1 MMNNIAYPIFCAVL
15 LVGGG
20 AGFYLWHRKKLKIVE
35 LAHAQALCAL
45 QEQNLSLEQTCQAQN
60 STILSLEST
69 LKEAQNAFQILESTN
84 AQRLE
89 DMRQN
94 CEARIAEEKVH
105 SQHMLQALKEQFGKA
120 KEEQDRAY
128 EKNKEELTNTFKAL
142 SAEILN
148 QNTQHFNQQQILSL
162 QPLKEQIAFFSK
174 QLTLNH
180 NVSIEQNAALLTQ
193 IEQLHKLNHQIST
206 EAQNLTNAL
215 KSENKKQGT
224 WGEMI
229 LQKVL
234 ENSGLREGQEYE
246 LQTTLHNDESKT
258 LRPDAVIKLPKS
270 GGEERCVVVDS
281 KTSLVAYERL
291 CNAQSESERLE
302 AQKALSASIKTHFK
316 SLSAKNYQQFL
327 NGQKLDFVLMFIP
340 IEGAFLEAMH
350 QDMNLYNE
358 AYKEGVVLVSPT
370 TIMAVLRIIHNL
382 WQFEHRNANMEKIF
396 TEIQKLFKTIAQ
408 FEEALKTLGRNID
421 TMDKTYKNVMTK
433 YGGQQGIANKS
444 ERIHKLLRGA
454 GFEEKQMLENP
465 ES

>member
-1 MMNNIAYPIFCAVL
+1 MNEILYPLLYAFL
-15 LVGGG
+15 LVGSSI
-20 AGFYLWHRKKLKIVE
+20 GFYLWHIKKLKT
-35 LAHAQALCAL
+35 HAQALCIL
-45 QEQNLSLEQTCQAQN
+45 QDKNLSLEQALQAQS
-60 STILSLEST
+60 STIHSLEST

-94 CEARIAEEKVH
+94 CEARIAEEKAH
-105 SQHMLQALKEQFGKA
+105 SQHMLQTLKEQFSKA
-120 KEEQDRAY
+120 KEEQDKAY
-128 EKNKEELTNTFKAL
+128 EKSREELSNTFKAL
-142 SAEILN
+142 SAEILQ
-148 QNTQHFNQQQILSL
+148 QNTQNFNQQQILSL
-162 QPLKEQIAFFSK
+162 QPLKEQIEFFSK

-180 NVSIEQNAALLTQ
+180 NASIEQNTALLTQ

-215 KSENKKQGT
+215 KGENKIQGN
-224 WGEMI
+224 WGEVI

-234 ENSGLREGQEYE
+234 EASGLREGQEYE
-246 LQTTLHNDESKT
+246 LQKKLQDDESKT

-291 CNAQSESERLE
+291 CNAQSEQERLE
-302 AQKALSASIKTHFK
+302 AQKALGASIKGHFK
-316 SLSAKNYQQFL
+316 GLSAKNYQQFL

-350 QDMNLYNE
+350 QDINLYNE

-396 TEIQKLFKTIAQ
+396 SEIQKLFKGIAQ
-408 FEEALKTLGRNID
+408 FEEALEGLGRNIQ
-421 TMDKTYKNVMTK
+421 TMNKTYEGVMTK
-433 YGGQQGIANKS
+433 YNGRQGIANKS

-454 GFEEKQMLENP
+454 GFEEIEMLENP

>member
-1 MMNNIAYPIFCAVL
+1 MDEILYPL
-15 LVGGG
+15 LYAFLLLGMGV
-20 AGFYLWHRKKLKIVE
+20 GFYLWHIKKLKNIE
-35 LAHAQALCAL
+35 STHAQVLYAL
-45 QEQNLSLEQTCQAQN
+45 QDKNLSLEQALQAQS
-60 STILSLEST
+60 STIHSLEST

-105 SQHMLQALKEQFGKA
+105 SQHMLQTLKEQFSKT

-128 EKNKEELTNTFKAL
+128 EKSREELSNTFKAL
-142 SAEILN
+142 SAEILQ
-148 QNTQHFNQQQILSL
+148 QNTQNFNQQQILSL
-162 QPLKEQIAFFSK
+162 QPLKDQIEFFSK

-180 NVSIEQNAALLTQ
+180 NASIEQNTALLTQ

-215 KSENKKQGT
+215 KGENKTQGN
-224 WGEMI
+224 WGEVI

-234 ENSGLREGQEYE
+234 EASGLREGQEYE
-246 LQTTLHNDESKT
+246 LQKKLHDDESKT

-291 CNAQSESERLE
+291 CNAQSEQERLE
-302 AQKALSASIKTHFK
+302 AQKALSASIKGHFK
-316 SLSAKNYQQFL
+316 GLSAKNYQQFL

-340 IEGAFLEAMH
+340 IEGAFLEAMR

-358 AYKEGVVLVSPT
+358 AYKRGVVLVSPT

-396 TEIQKLFKTIAQ
+396 AEIQKLFKGVAQ
-408 FEEALKTLGRNID
+408 FEEALKKLG
-421 TMDKTYKNVMTK
+421 DKMQGVNNAYDDVITK
-433 YGGQQGIANKS
+433 YKGRQGIAKKS

-454 GFEEKQMLENP
+454 GFEEIEMLENP

>member
-1 MMNNIAYPIFCAVL
+1 MNEILYSLAYVFLFI
-15 LVGGG
+15 GSSI
-20 AGFYLWHRKKLKIVE
+20 GFYLWYIKKLKNIE
-35 LAHAQALCAL
+35 STHTQILCTL
-45 QEQNLSLEQTCQAQN
+45 QDKNLSLEQTLQAQN
-60 STILSLEST
+60 STIHSLEST

-84 AQRLE
+84 TQRLE

-94 CEARIAEEKVH
+94 YEDRIAEEKAH
-105 SQHMLQALKEQFGKA
+105 SQHMLQALKEQFSKA
-120 KEEQDRAY
+120 KEEQDKTY
-128 EKNKEELTNTFKAL
+128 EKSKEELSNTFKAL
-142 SAEILN
+142 SAEILQ
-148 QNTQHFNQQQILSL
+148 QNTQNFNQQQILSL
-162 QPLKEQIAFFSK
+162 QPLKDQIEFFSK

-180 NVSIEQNAALLTQ
+180 NISIEQNTALLTQ

-215 KSENKKQGT
+215 KGENKTQGN
-224 WGEMI
+224 WGEII

-234 ENSGLREGQEYE
+234 ESSGLREGQEYE
-246 LQTTLHNDESKT
+246 LQKKLQDDESKT

-291 CNAQSESERLE
+291 CNAQSEQERLE
-302 AQKALSASIKTHFK
+302 AQKALSASIKGHFK

-350 QDMNLYNE
+350 QNMNLYNE

-382 WQFEHRNANMEKIF
+382 WQFEHRNTNMEKIF
-396 TEIQKLFKTIAQ
+396 AEIQKLFKGIAQ
-408 FEEALKTLGRNID
+408 FEEALEGLERNIQ
-421 TMDKTYKNVMTK
+421 TLNKTYEGVMTK
-433 YGGQQGIANKS
+433 YNGRQGIANKS

-454 GFEEKQMLENP
+454 GFEEIEMLENP
-465 ES
+465 KS